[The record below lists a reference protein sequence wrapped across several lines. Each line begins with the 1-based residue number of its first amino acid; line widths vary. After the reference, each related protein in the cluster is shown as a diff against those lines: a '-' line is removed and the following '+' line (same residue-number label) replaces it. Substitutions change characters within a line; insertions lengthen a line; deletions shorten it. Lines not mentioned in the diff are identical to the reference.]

1 MIPLQGNT
9 TDFPVFS
16 STAGLSRS
24 SGLVLR
30 ITDTNITRLPDG
42 LLRFL
47 GNRLTLI
54 DLRRNHLTSLS
65 PKVLQLQTQGDLMTK
80 PALDSYSSESIIRG

>member
-1 MIPLQGNT
+1 MIPLYGNT
-9 TDFPVFS
+9 TDFLVFLS
-16 STAGLSRS
+16 STTGLSRS

-65 PKVLQLQTQGDLMTK
+65 PKVLQLQSQGDLTK